1 MRPHR
6 DFVYSLVISLVNTY
20 FYISGRYLPIN
31 FMKWGRN
38 WVMKNNVRTEV
49 TLDFFQDYRLLRKIG
64 T

>member
-6 DFVYSLVISLVNTY
+6 DFVYSLVISLVSTY
-20 FYISGRYLPIN
+20 FYILGRYLPIN

-49 TLDFFQDYRLLRKIG
+49 TLDFFSRLRKIG